1 MMSGELLPT
10 DSGSD
15 HQLFILFSWKN
26 VIFRQDRDVIQKW
39 EPDTN
44 STERLGSVIRR
55 VALDIRQSLGLV
67 ELEMKI
73 LYEIS

>member
-15 HQLFILFSWKN
+15 HQFFILFSWKN

-44 STERLGSVIRR
+44 SAERLGSVIRR
-55 VALDIRQSLGLV
+55 VALDIRQSLSLV
-67 ELEMKI
+67 ELEMKFF
-73 LYEIS
+73 YEIS